1 MTKDI
6 KKKDSP
12 ILIIPAIDMIDGKCV
27 RLSQGDYKQKKVYD
41 NDPLDVAKKYEDNGI
56 TRLHLVDLDGAEQK
70 HIVNWRVLE
79 KIAGHTKLIIDFG
92 GGLKSDEDLKVA
104 FESGASMITGGSIA
118 VKDRD
123 TFLRWLRV
131 YGSGKIILGADAKD
145 GKIAVSGWRET
156 SELTLIKFIESYVK
170 HGINKVISTDISRDG
185 MMTGANTELYKEI
198 QEHFPDLEVIASG
211 GISCMDDVLKL
222 NDMGVQDVIVGKA
235 IYEKRI
241 SMEDI
246 SNFYKNY

>member
-1 MTKDI
+1 MIKNIKD
-6 KKKDSP
+6 KSSP

-70 HIVNWRVLE
+70 HIVNWKVLE
-79 KIAGHTKLIIDFG
+79 KIAGNTKLIIDFG
-92 GGLKSDEDLKVA
+92 GGLKSDEDLKIA

-118 VKDRD
+118 VKNRD
-123 TFLRWLRV
+123 TFLRWLKA

-170 HGINKVISTDISRDG
+170 YGVSKVISTDISRDG
-185 MMTGANTELYKEI
+185 MMTGANTELYKKI
-198 QEHFPDLEVIASG
+198 QEHFPGLEIIASG
-211 GISCMDDVLKL
+211 GISCMDDILKL
-222 NDMGVQDVIVGKA
+222 NDMNIPDVIVGKA
-235 IYEKRI
+235 IYEKKI
-241 SMEDI
+241 SMKDI

>member
-123 TFLRWLRV
+123 TFLKWISV
-131 YGSGKIILGADAKD
+131 YGTEKIILGADAKD

-156 SELTLIKFIESYVK
+156 SELTLINFIDSYVK
-170 HGINKVISTDISRDG
+170 YGINKVISTDISRDG
-185 MMTGANTELYKEI
+185 MLSGANTELYKDI
-198 QEHFPDLEVIASG
+198 QKHFPALEIIASG
-211 GISCMDDVLKL
+211 GISCMDDILKL
-222 NDMGVQDVIVGKA
+222 NDIGIPDVIVGKA

-246 SNFYKNY
+246 SNFYKKY